1 MTPPRAE
8 RQADT
13 MAQIGDNRL
22 SVLAGQVADLHQQVT
37 THIDAAATHKQA
49 AAMKALE
56 AGAALIE
63 AKKLLPH
70 GGWGPWLASAGIPER
85 SAQRYMRLSRADM
98 ETAMVALLGV
108 AEADRVAARMEK
120 IWPDPGCGTL
130 FSGRDFRGGFI
141 SVAWRPDSAPYAFLA
156 GTVLAPP
163 DATGVPATGHRFNCH
178 RAMSAVG
185 LAMFHSMEV
194 GGIGIDTVFPFEGE
208 QAANEHLR
216 SFQSKMTEKGL
227 AFVS

>member
-1 MTPPRAE
+1 
-8 RQADT
+8 

-98 ETAMVALLGV
+98 ETATVADFGV
-108 AEADRVAARMEK
+108 AEADRVAARMEAM
-120 IWPDPGCGTL
+120 WPDPGYGKQI
-130 FSGRDFRGGFI
+130 FGGDRAGGFFKI
-141 SVAWRPDSAPYAFLA
+141 VVWRPDSAPYAFLA
-156 GTVLAPP
+156 GYKCDGPNADGTP
-163 DATGVPATGHRFNCH
+163 GRHGHNFNCP
-178 RAMSAVG
+178 RPMGALG
-185 LAMFHSMEV
+185 LAMFYKFDV
-194 GGIGIDTVFPFEGE
+194 GDEMTIRNVVAFKGE
-208 QAANEHLR
+208 QEANEQLR
-216 SFQSKMTEKGL
+216 SVQAKMTESAL
-227 AFVS
+227 AFA